1 MSSPY
6 VKLRNQLTELLRMST
21 GDALSLVGWYTEAQ
35 NVMRFVRDERLEV
48 PAFLHGWLARAE
60 ERAKDPVLAATDN
73 AELAKYLGTLPK
85 E

>member
-1 MSSPY
+1 MSAPY
-6 VKLRNQLTELLRMST
+6 VRLRNQLTELLRMST
-21 GDALSLVGWYTEAQ
+21 GDALSLRAWHDEAQ
-35 NVMRFVRDERLEV
+35 RVMRFVRDEKLEV

-60 ERAKDPVLAATDN
+60 ERAKDPLLAATDT